1 MSMSSAMDARVLIQF
16 YLRKIVCSS
25 YAVNSVDRQGLL
37 LPSRLDLLLKLVVGR
52 PEHKLKFWMV
62 YPVYCHMLPFFSHV
76 NAVRFQI
83 K

>member
-52 PEHKLKFWMV
+52 PEHKAKFCIIYPMYCLMV
-62 YPVYCHMLPFFSHV
+62 
-76 NAVRFQI
+76 
-83 K
+83 